1 MKKYLKILVLLMV
14 FVFSMTSIAFAG
26 EKSID
31 KTPPGQVDK
40 EKWKAGLTSEQLSE
54 LRGRAVKDRLKVN
67 GKLMDYDVPPVIK
80 EGRTLIPVRAITR
93 GMGASIDWNEETKTI
108 TVTRN
113 DVTVIL
119 TLGETKLLV
128 NGTEVE
134 MDIPAQLISNRTFVP
149 LRFIAQALG
158 DRVNYDS
165 DTGDIEINCR
175 LDTPERP
182 TLAAN
187 IATWTAVPNENNGYS
202 LYLLRNETAVT
213 NVTVAHGASLSYDF
227 SSLMNISGSYTVKVK
242 ALATGDYINSK
253 DSKPSQPQVVNVSIE
268 VPAAPTSP
276 VVDDTANTFGWTLV
290 PGYADI
296 AQYEYSTDNGTTW
309 QPCTTNPQSVG
320 NNRYEVGA
328 VQVRVKADTSL
339 GRLAGN
345 ILVSNAPFT
354 VATTVTG
361 SITGLNIAT
370 VSNPAQVSIGY
381 TNNVGTYALV
391 TYNVFSTTQ
400 ILVNGQSAQFSDM
413 QIGDAVIASLLD
425 NALIKLEITR

>member
-1 MKKYLKILVLLMV
+1 MKKHLMVLVLLMV
-14 FVFSMTSIAFAG
+14 FVLSLTSMAFAG
-26 EKSID
+26 GKITD
-31 KTPPGQVDK
+31 KTPPGQADK
-40 EKWKAGLTSEQLSE
+40 DKWKAGLTSKQLDE

-67 GKLMDYDVPPVIK
+67 GKLLDYDVPPVIK

-93 GMGASIDWNEETKTI
+93 GMGATIDWNEETKTI

-119 TLGETKLLV
+119 TLGQTKLLV
-128 NGTEVE
+128 DGTEVE
-134 MDIPAQLISNRTFVP
+134 MDVPAQLISNRTFVP

-158 DRVNYDS
+158 DRVNYDP
-165 DTGDIEINCR
+165 DTGDIDINSC
-175 LDTPERP
+175 LDTPEIP

-202 LYLLRNETAVT
+202 LRLFRNETAVT
-213 NVTVAHGASLSYDF
+213 SVTVAHGAALSYDF
-227 SSLMNISGSYTVKVK
+227 SSVMTIAGSYTVKVK
-242 ALATGDYINSK
+242 ALATGDYT
-253 DSKPSQPQVVNVSIE
+253 DSKESNPSQPQIVTVSVQ

-290 PGYADI
+290 PDYTDI

-309 QPCTTNPQSVG
+309 HPCTANPQSVG
-320 NNRYEVGA
+320 NNSYEAGA
-328 VQVRVKADTSL
+328 VQIRVKADASS

-345 ILVSNAPFT
+345 TLSSNAPFT

-361 SITGLNIAT
+361 SINGLGAAT
-370 VSNPAQVSIGY
+370 VSNPSQVTIGY
-381 TNNVGTYALV
+381 TNNGTFTLV

-400 ILVNGQSAQFSDM
+400 ILVNGQTAQFSDM
-413 QIGDAVIASLLD
+413 QLGDAVIASLLD